1 MVESFFDLK
10 RLTGMGFA
18 VITGSTDR
26 DVISA
31 WDKRFAMM
39 YSNSKK
45 NVLDH
50 AD

>member
-1 MVESFFDLK
+1 MVESFFCLK
-10 RLTGMGFA
+10 RLTGRGVA
-18 VITGSTDR
+18 VITESTDR
-26 DVISA
+26 DVISV

-45 NVLDH
+45 NVLYH